1 MGDWMIAY
9 IDPGAGSLI
18 IQGAIAAV
26 IAVPFFLRQQLGRFV
41 QSVSRRGDQTSP
53 QGPVPDDRT

>member
-1 MGDWMIAY
+1 MGDWLIAY

-41 QSVSRRGDQTSP
+41 RTVGRGRDQVSPKGH
-53 QGPVPDDRT
+53 VPDDRT